1 MSDNRKL
8 TQRGRD
14 RRHQLME
21 YAAKRFAEGGYH
33 PTSVADIVDGLNVGK
48 GVFYWYFS
56 SKEELLLEILREGQ
70 LDLRRNQQNAITGL
84 DTPVA
89 RIEAGIRRS
98 VEWLANNRQY
108 VTLIQFAA
116 TEEKFTA
123 ALRRGADVAVADL
136 VKHVKDGIADGS
148 FSDGDP
154 VIISHAIL
162 GVTNHLARTFVLG
175 QGDDPKPI
183 GDAAVDF
190 CLGGLLGATTATLAR

>member
-1 MSDNRKL
+1 MTDNRKL

-33 PTSVADIVDGLNVGK
+33 PTSVADIVDGLKVGK

-70 LDLRRNQQNAITGL
+70 LDLRRPQRVAIEGL
-84 DTPVA
+84 DTPLD
-89 RIEAGIRRS
+89 RITAGIRRS

-123 ALRRGADVAVADL
+123 ALRRGADIAVADL
-136 VKHVKDGIADGS
+136 AKHVKDGIADGTLA
-148 FSDGDP
+148 DGDP
-154 VIISHAIL
+154 IVISHSIL

-175 QGDDPKPI
+175 QGDDPSEVAE
-183 GDAAVDF
+183 AAVAF
-190 CLGGLLGATTATLAR
+190 CLGGLIGATQPTLT